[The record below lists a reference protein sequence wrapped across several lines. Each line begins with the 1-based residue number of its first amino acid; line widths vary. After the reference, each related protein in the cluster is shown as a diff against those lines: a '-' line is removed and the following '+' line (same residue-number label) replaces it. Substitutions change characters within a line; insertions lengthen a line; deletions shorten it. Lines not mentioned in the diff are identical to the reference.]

1 MMESTEQLVIE
12 QLKCGNEEAYR
23 YLYRHHYVVLCHT
36 ARGYVDDAAVA
47 EQLVGDVIFHLWEVH
62 ESLDIRISLRSYLI
76 RAVRNRCLDYLDSQK
91 QKNEIPFSKLGDGE
105 SLEGRYISSEDYPL
119 GILLERELEHEIR
132 SAIRHL
138 PEECR
143 RVFVKSRFEE
153 KKYEEIA
160 RELGISV
167 NTVKYHMKSALARL
181 YAELSKYMLLLQ
193 IFILSGCLE
202 KFLFSTTH
210 PLDFIV

>member
-91 QKNEIPFSKLGDGE
+91 QKRRIAGRTLYFIRRLSVGHFVGE
-105 SLEGRYISSEDYPL
+105 RT
-119 GILLERELEHEIR
+119 R
-132 SAIRHL
+132 A
-138 PEECR
+138 
-143 RVFVKSRFEE
+143 
-153 KKYEEIA
+153 
-160 RELGISV
+160 
-167 NTVKYHMKSALARL
+167 
-181 YAELSKYMLLLQ
+181 
-193 IFILSGCLE
+193 
-202 KFLFSTTH
+202 
-210 PLDFIV
+210 